1 MDSKLLGSGRI
12 TILVCLPLR
21 ENGHHIDFNH
31 KISSQI
37 GNFNGILDY
46 YTILDSLFSGL
57 LKSHSKYFRNFEK
70 TL

>member
-1 MDSKLLGSGRI
+1 MDSELFGFGGI

-21 ENGHHIDFNH
+21 ENVHHIDFNH

-46 YTILDSLFSGL
+46 YTILESLFCGL
-57 LKSHSKYFRNFEK
+57 LKSCPKYFRTFE
-70 TL
+70 